1 MTPEIILTLVILL
14 TAVILFVTER
24 IRVDLVA
31 LLVLVSLVITS
42 LVTPAE
48 ALSGFS
54 NAAVVTVWAV
64 FILSAGLS
72 ATGVANVIGRQ
83 VMRIAGQGESRLV
96 VLIMLTAA
104 VLSAFMNNVGV
115 AALMLAVVLT
125 IARSTN
131 LAPSRLLLPLAI
143 GCLLGGLTTLIGTPP
158 NILASDALHEFG
170 LEPFQLFDFAP
181 VGVIL
186 TVAGISYMVVFGRY
200 LLPTRHPIQALS
212 GTNHEQVDTREFY
225 GLEERLTLVSIPPD
239 SPLSGKSLV
248 ESRIGRT
255 LGLTILGLQRQGRK
269 QMTVR
274 PDTILQGG
282 DQLLALGRLDRLEQL
297 SHRPFFIQE
306 DDAGTVRDLF
316 TKDTGLAELEI
327 AENSPFL
334 GRSIADI
341 NMRRQYGLNV
351 LAIRRGQRAFRTN
364 LQFMTL
370 QVGDM
375 LLLQAT
381 NEAFT
386 AARQNPDFEA
396 DFIVLTADPESTDTY
411 QLQERLLLIRLPEG
425 SSLAGQSL
433 AESDVADLFGLV
445 ALGIARNGERL
456 LAPAPDTILNE
467 GDVLL
472 MIGKPEEMAIV
483 RGLTEL
489 VIKRHLQMAQ
499 VELETEMVGLVEA
512 VLSPHSTFVNKTLR
526 EIHFREK
533 YGLSV
538 LAIWRQGRAF
548 RTDLAEI
555 PLQFGDAF
563 LLYGPRNKI
572 SLLVDEPEFLVLGE
586 ELEEAPRREKAP
598 LAVVIMSAVVFSV
611 LVGWLPISIAAVAGA
626 ATMVLT
632 GCLQMEEAYRQIDW
646 RAVFLIAGMLPLGIA
661 MEQSGAAQFLAEGM
675 VSVVGGMGTTALLAG
690 LFILTSV
697 ASQFMPNPVVTVLMA
712 PIAINTAVDL
722 NLSPYALMMVVAIA
736 ASASF
741 MSPVGHPAN
750 VLVMGPGGYRFS
762 DYIKVGIPL
771 TIVVLIVTL
780 LVLPIFWPLTG

>member
-1 MTPEIILTLVILL
+1 MTPQIILTLTILL
-14 TAVILFVTER
+14 AAVILFITER
-24 IRVDLVA
+24 LRVDLVA
-31 LLVLVSLVITS
+31 LLVLVSLVITG

-72 ATGVANVIGRQ
+72 ATGVANIIGRQ
-83 VMRIAGQGESRLV
+83 VMRIAGQGERRLV

-158 NILASDALHEFG
+158 NILASDALREFD
-170 LEPFQLFDFAP
+170 LAPFQLFDFAP
-181 VGVIL
+181 VGIIL
-186 TVAGISYMVVFGRY
+186 TVAGIAYMVIFGRY
-200 LLPTRHPIQALS
+200 LLPTRHPVQALS
-212 GTNHEQVDTREFY
+212 GNNHEQVDTRAFY
-225 GLEERLTLVSIPPD
+225 GLEERLTLVSIPPE
-239 SPLSGKSLV
+239 SPLSGKTLV

-255 LGLTILGLQRQGRK
+255 LGLTILGLQRHGRK
-269 QMTVR
+269 QMTIQ

-282 DQLLALGRLDRLEQL
+282 DQLLALGRLDRLERLGQK
-297 SHRPFFIQE
+297 PFFILE
-306 DDAGTVRDLF
+306 DNTGTVRDLF
-316 TKDTGLAELEI
+316 TQDTGLAEVEI
-327 AENSPFL
+327 TAESPFL

-341 NMRRQYGLNV
+341 NMRRQYQLNV

-364 LQFMTL
+364 LQYLTL
-370 QVGDM
+370 QAGDT

-381 NEAFT
+381 NDALT
-386 AARQNPDFEA
+386 AARQNSDFEA
-396 DFIVLTADPESTDTY
+396 DFVLMSDDPEAADTY
-411 QLQERLLLIRLPEG
+411 HLQERLLVIRLPAG
-425 SSLAGQSL
+425 SSLAGHSL
-433 AESDVADLFGLV
+433 AESDIADLFGLV

-456 LAPAPDTILNE
+456 TAPTPDTILNE

-472 MIGKPEEMAIV
+472 MLGKPEELAIV
-483 RGLTEL
+483 RGLQGL
-489 VIKRHLQMAQ
+489 VIKRQLQMTQ
-499 VELETEMVGLVEA
+499 VELESEMVGLVEA

-563 LLYGPRNKI
+563 LLYGPREKI
-572 SLLVDEPEFLVLGE
+572 SLLVGEPDFLVLGD

-598 LAVVIMSAVVFSV
+598 LAVVIMSAVVLSV
-611 LVGWLPISIAAVAGA
+611 LIGWLPISIAAVAGA
-626 ATMVLT
+626 ALMVLT

-675 VSVVGGMGTTALLAG
+675 VSVVGNMGTTALLAG

-722 NLSPYALMMVVAIA
+722 NLSPYALMMVIAIA

-762 DYIKVGIPL
+762 DYFKVGIPL
-771 TIVVLIVTL
+771 TVVVLLVTL
-780 LVLPIFWPLTG
+780 LVLPVFWPLTG